1 MNQIEQMFNL
11 QRQLND
17 DTNGEIWLTGVTREN
32 RKISWYQCIYM
43 EVAEAIDSFNWK
55 HWKNI
60 DDEPDWDNIRVEL
73 VDIWH
78 FLMSE
83 LIRINDE
90 KYANKFLKMKAKGDF
105 DSVAL
110 VFLLEK
116 MLGLAVAS
124 SIDSKINNSREITDL
139 FFKIISHLDINI
151 EDLYK
156 RYVIKNQLNTFRQQN
171 GYKNG
176 TYIKLWNG
184 IEDNIIA
191 FKIMD
196 KNPSISP
203 SELYKELDSHYSQL
217 N

>member
-1 MNQIEQMFNL
+1 MNQIEQMYSL

-17 DTNGEIWLTGVTREN
+17 DTNGTIWLTGVTREN
-32 RKISWYQCIYM
+32 RSISWYRGIYM

-83 LIRINDE
+83 SIRIGDE
-90 KYANKFLKMKAKGDF
+90 NYANKFLDMKPKGDF
-105 DSVAL
+105 DSEAL
-110 VFLLEK
+110 VSLLEE
-116 MLGLAVAS
+116 MLVLSVAS
-124 SIDSKINNSREITDL
+124 SINSKINNSRKITNL
-139 FFKIISHLDINI
+139 FFNIISHLDIDV

-156 RYVIKNQLNTFRQQN
+156 RYVIKNQLNIFRQKN

-176 TYIKLWNG
+176 TYVKLWDG
-184 IEDNIIA
+184 IEDNIVA

-196 KNPSISP
+196 KNPNITP
-203 SELYKELDSHYSQL
+203 ADLYNELEIKYSTL
-217 N
+217 S

>member
-1 MNQIEQMFNL
+1 MNQIEQMYSL

-17 DTNGEIWLTGVTREN
+17 DTNGAIWLTGVTREN
-32 RKISWYQCIYM
+32 RSISWYRGIYM

-83 LIRINDE
+83 SIRIGDE
-90 KYANKFLKMKAKGDF
+90 SYANKFLDMKPKGDF
-105 DSVAL
+105 DSIAL
-110 VFLLEK
+110 VSLLEE
-116 MLGLAVAS
+116 MLVLSVAS
-124 SIDSKINNSREITDL
+124 SIDSKINNSRKITNL
-139 FFKIISHLDINI
+139 FFKIISHLDIDV

-156 RYVIKNQLNTFRQQN
+156 RYVIKNQLNIFRQKN

-176 TYIKLWNG
+176 TYVKLWDG

-196 KNPSISP
+196 KNPNITP
-203 SELYKELDSHYSQL
+203 ADLYNKLEIKYSTL
-217 N
+217 S

>member
-1 MNQIEQMFNL
+1 MNQIEQMYSL

-17 DTNGEIWLTGVTREN
+17 DTNGTIWLTGVTREN
-32 RKISWYQCIYM
+32 RSISWYRGIYM

-83 LIRINDE
+83 SIRIGDE
-90 KYANKFLKMKAKGDF
+90 SYANKFLDMKPKGDF

-110 VFLLEK
+110 VSLLEE
-116 MLGLAVAS
+116 MLVLSVAS
-124 SIDSKINNSREITDL
+124 SINSKINNSRKITNL
-139 FFKIISHLDINI
+139 FFNIISHLDIDV

-156 RYVIKNQLNTFRQQN
+156 RYVIKNQLNIFRQKN

-176 TYIKLWNG
+176 TYVKLWDG
-184 IEDNIIA
+184 IEDNIVA

-196 KNPSISP
+196 KNPNITP
-203 SELYKELDSHYSQL
+203 ADLYNELEIKYSTL
-217 N
+217 S

>member
-1 MNQIEQMFNL
+1 MNQIEQMYSL

-17 DTNGEIWLTGVTREN
+17 DTNGAIWLTGVTREN
-32 RKISWYQCIYM
+32 RSISWYRGIYM

-83 LIRINDE
+83 SIRIGDE
-90 KYANKFLKMKAKGDF
+90 SYANKFLDMKPKGDF

-110 VFLLEK
+110 VSLLEE
-116 MLGLAVAS
+116 MLVLSVAS
-124 SIDSKINNSREITDL
+124 SIDSKINNSRKITNL
-139 FFKIISHLDINI
+139 FFNIISHLDIDV

-156 RYVIKNQLNTFRQQN
+156 RYVIKNQLNIFRQKN

-176 TYIKLWNG
+176 TYVKLWDG

-196 KNPSISP
+196 KNPNITP
-203 SELYKELDSHYSQL
+203 AELYNELAIKYSTL
-217 N
+217 S

>member
-1 MNQIEQMFNL
+1 MNQIEQMYSL

-17 DTNGEIWLTGVTREN
+17 DTNGAIWLTGVTREN
-32 RKISWYQCIYM
+32 RSISWYRGIYM

-83 LIRINDE
+83 SIRIGDE
-90 KYANKFLKMKAKGDF
+90 SYANKFLDMKPKGGF

-110 VFLLEK
+110 VSLLEE
-116 MLGLAVAS
+116 MLVLSVAS
-124 SIDSKINNSREITDL
+124 SIDSKINNSRKITNL
-139 FFKIISHLDINI
+139 FFNIISHLDIDV

-156 RYVIKNQLNTFRQQN
+156 RYVIKNQLNIFRQKN

-176 TYIKLWNG
+176 TYVKLWDG
-184 IEDNIIA
+184 IEDNIVA

-196 KNPSISP
+196 KNPNITP
-203 SELYKELDSHYSQL
+203 ADLYNELEIKYSTL
-217 N
+217 S

>member
-1 MNQIEQMFNL
+1 MNQIEQMYSL

-17 DTNGEIWLTGVTREN
+17 DTNGTIWLTGVTREN
-32 RKISWYQCIYM
+32 RSISWYRGIYM

-83 LIRINDE
+83 SIRIGDE
-90 KYANKFLKMKAKGDF
+90 NYANKFLDMKPKGDF

-110 VFLLEK
+110 VSLLEE
-116 MLGLAVAS
+116 MLVLSVAS
-124 SIDSKINNSREITDL
+124 SIDSKINNSRKITNL
-139 FFKIISHLDINI
+139 FFNIISHLDIDV

-156 RYVIKNQLNTFRQQN
+156 RYVIKNQLNIFRQKN

-176 TYIKLWNG
+176 TYVKLWDG
-184 IEDNIIA
+184 IEDNIVA

-196 KNPSISP
+196 KNPNITP
-203 SELYKELDSHYSQL
+203 AELYNELEIKYSTL
-217 N
+217 S

>member
-1 MNQIEQMFNL
+1 MNQIEQMYSL

-17 DTNGEIWLTGVTREN
+17 DTNGTIWLTGVTREN
-32 RKISWYQCIYM
+32 RSISWYRGIYM

-83 LIRINDE
+83 SIRIGDE
-90 KYANKFLKMKAKGDF
+90 SYANKFLDMKPNGDF

-110 VFLLEK
+110 VSLLEE
-116 MLGLAVAS
+116 MLVLSVAS
-124 SIDSKINNSREITDL
+124 SIDSKINNSRKITNL
-139 FFKIISHLDINI
+139 FFNIISHLDIDV

-156 RYVIKNQLNTFRQQN
+156 RYVIKNQLNIFRQKN

-176 TYIKLWNG
+176 TYVKLWDG
-184 IEDNIIA
+184 IEDNIVA

-196 KNPSISP
+196 KNPNITP
-203 SELYKELDSHYSQL
+203 AELYNELEIKYSTL
-217 N
+217 S

>member
-1 MNQIEQMFNL
+1 MNQIEQMYSL

-17 DTNGEIWLTGVTREN
+17 DTNGTIWLTGVTREN
-32 RKISWYQCIYM
+32 RSISWYRGIYM

-83 LIRINDE
+83 SIRIGDE
-90 KYANKFLKMKAKGDF
+90 RYANKFLDMKPKGDF

-110 VFLLEK
+110 VSLLEE
-116 MLGLAVAS
+116 MLVLSVAS
-124 SIDSKINNSREITDL
+124 SIDSKLNNSRKITNL
-139 FFKIISHLDINI
+139 FFNIISHLDIDV

-156 RYVIKNQLNTFRQQN
+156 RYVIKNQLNIFRQKN

-176 TYIKLWNG
+176 TYVKLWDG
-184 IEDNIIA
+184 IEDNIVA

-196 KNPSISP
+196 KNPNITP
-203 SELYKELDSHYSQL
+203 ADLYNELEIKYSTL
-217 N
+217 S